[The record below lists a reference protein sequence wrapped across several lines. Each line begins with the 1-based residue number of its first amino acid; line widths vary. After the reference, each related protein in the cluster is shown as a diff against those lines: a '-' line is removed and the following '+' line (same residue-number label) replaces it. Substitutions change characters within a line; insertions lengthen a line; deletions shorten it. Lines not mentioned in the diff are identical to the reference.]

1 MPRRYIR
8 TPDVRNIRTPD
19 VRDRAIP
26 VTESGYAFDGALAL
40 RPDGVREMARAPGPP
55 ELRHTA
61 EATLQLVAE
70 VLAGTRPVRQL
81 ARRALPEVCLA
92 IAAHRAPVAAGVRIV
107 PPRIL
112 TSWLQQPAPDA
123 VEAGA
128 VVVIGG
134 RVRALALRLEHRRER
149 WRCVTVET
157 TDRDGGRTRAH
168 AFP

>member
-1 MPRRYIR
+1 MARRYIR
-8 TPDVRNIRTPD
+8 TPAVQS
-19 VRDRAIP
+19 
-26 VTESGYAFDGALAL
+26 SGYAFDGALAL
-40 RPDGVREMARAPGPP
+40 RPEAVREMGRVPGPP
-55 ELRHTA
+55 GLRHTA

-81 ARRALPEVCLA
+81 TRGALPEVCLA

-112 TSWLQQPAPDA
+112 TSWMQQPAPGA
-123 VEAGA
+123 AEVGA

-134 RVRALALRLEHRRER
+134 RVRALALRLELRRGR

-157 TDRDGGRTRAH
+157 ADDGRTRRQ
-168 AFP
+168 FS